1 MQARHRAS
9 VNRCPAQILKL
20 YHYLASISRMM
31 VPVQG
36 VHAELLVTL
45 APTTNRSSST
55 NPMRHAH
62 PPSAPAVPVPRL
74 LAMLDVLLNPVQ
86 GPRQQSASALIV
98 RCDVCVLLRQEP
110 STT

>member
-62 PPSAPAVPVPRL
+62 PPSAPARPSPAPARD
-74 LAMLDVLLNPVQ
+74 AGCAAESGS
-86 GPRQQSASALIV
+86 GPRQQV
-98 RCDVCVLLRQEP
+98 G
-110 STT
+110 